1 MPPASKTKAD
11 TELPNKNIV
20 DKEETPRSKEN
31 DSSLKEEEKVDRT
44 EASTPPPG
52 QLELR
57 SSKILNLI

>member
-20 DKEETPRSKEN
+20 DKEETARAEKN
-31 DSSLKEEEKVDRT
+31 DSSLKEGEKVDRT

-52 QLELR
+52 KLELS
-57 SSKILNLI
+57 SSKVLNLI